1 MNDADSV
8 YVNRA
13 GRITLRCSDCF
24 ERRCADDECSVC
36 GAVQK
41 LEASD
46 SERLEACLIAGGLVD
61 AKARLAG
68 LSVDNPSAYIENIRA
83 ECDEGKV
90 CCSFDLR
97 ENIKLGAHQD
107 KNKK

>member
-41 LEASD
+41 SEASD
-46 SERLEACLIAGGLVD
+46 SERLEACLIAGGLVH
-61 AKARLAG
+61 AKAHVAG
-68 LSVDNPSAYIENIRA
+68 LNVDNPSAYIENIRV